1 MSYFA
6 EEQAANFTPPR
17 KSNCYA
23 ITLDTTARA
32 YDISTLAA
40 NGIVPDEDR
49 RFEVYI
55 TVQAETADLYVYFHT
70 ATDSALDR
78 TAAVAAG
85 SATAAYVATHCAYIP
100 AGQER
105 SYRIDRSIDKFLIV
119 QGSAAGKCRVWFSS
133 HPGA

>member
-17 KSNCYA
+17 KSNIYA

-32 YDISTLAA
+32 YNIASLAA

-49 RFEVYI
+49 RFEVYVTI
-55 TVQAETADLYVYFHT
+55 QAETADLFLYFHT

-85 SATAAYVATHCAYIP
+85 SATAAYVATHAAMIP

-119 QGSAAGKCRVWFSS
+119 QGSAAGICRLFFSS